1 MTAPL
6 ATRCPAC
13 STVFRVVPDQLR
25 VSEGWVRCGR
35 CAEVFNATEG
45 LVDLESGAPRDWV
58 DDSPRSAMPPAPDA
72 AAPGPGPPATRDNA
86 AAPPTSDFAREEA
99 DAAPE
104 AVLPRP
110 SELPSLQARAELSAT
125 EAVDT
130 PAHRPSFVRRAERA
144 ERWRRPRVRV
154 ALAATALLGVLG
166 IVGQVGYEYRDLA
179 AARFPQSRPVLEQ
192 ACALLGCRVEAARAI
207 DALALESSGL
217 VRVEKSSVYKLSVA
231 LRNRAGIDVALP
243 AMDLALTDTQGSRM
257 ARKVVYAADLGA
269 SSPTLGAGRE
279 LTLQGT
285 LRATLPES
293 EPLAGYTI
301 DLFYP

>member
-72 AAPGPGPPATRDNA
+72 AAPVAGAPATADNA
-86 AAPPTSDFAREEA
+86 EAPPIPGFSREET
-99 DAAPE
+99 DAAP
-104 AVLPRP
+104 ASVPPRP
-110 SELPSLQARAELSAT
+110 PEPPRQQARTGLPAAEAA
-125 EAVDT
+125 AVQV
-130 PAHRPSFVRRAERA
+130 HRPSFVRRAERA

-243 AMDLALTDTQGSRM
+243 AMDLALTDTQGRRM

-269 SSPTLGAGRE
+269 TSPTLGAGRE
-279 LTLQGT
+279 LTLHGT
-285 LRATLPES
+285 LQATLPES